1 MTINKL
7 TIAALAMTLAL
18 GLGTSSCNMD
28 DKQTSAPAE
37 EQLTPDAKD
46 VITFTFEAP
55 KGLPTTYAPERIHDE
70 QEWKIVNNKITIYEF
85 LASTKKF
92 LKAHTLRL
100 TPESGQPR
108 YTGEMKVSDFMGE
121 DNSVH
126 PGENRILV
134 FVANVDDRYN
144 NITPLLTQV
153 TSIDDFYKSL
163 LNAASSESYENK
175 KILQDGCIPMVG
187 EALMDGSEPFGES
200 KPRYEGKGV
209 VTIAGGAHIKVDLIR
224 AVARIDLRV
233 TMNQSLSH
241 MEYKRLTVK
250 YMRLYNAP
258 ITSTLGERKALASN
272 QEKIKCLQGA
282 YPIADVPAGGI
293 GPDYVGT
300 DGVHGHFSK
309 CFYLYETPADGQYDQ
324 NSYLAKPWEDGSTEA
339 MTAPTHHPIVDFT
352 VTYGDDTKE
361 YHIRVPFTYQEKTK
375 DGKMVTKDI
384 IVKRNHIY
392 TIVLGPKEGLD
403 DQGAYYKIL
412 VNEWDR
418 QVDIPKALELI
429 YPKLESGKTVEGL
442 DASKHTLTLTSNAAK
457 NGIEIPFASNFKEDN
472 SFTATL
478 KEVTNRKGEK
488 VDQKWIEASFDG
500 TKLKINVKEANS
512 GADSRSA
519 VIVVKGDKSAGAYA
533 YELKVTQP
541 GKTKPTK

>member
-1 MTINKL
+1 MTIYKI

-18 GLGTSSCNMD
+18 GLGTSSCKMD
-28 DKQTSAPAE
+28 DKQASAPAE

-55 KGLPTTYAPERIHDE
+55 KGLPTTYAPERIHDWM
-70 QEWKIVNNKITIYEF
+70 EWDINNVDGKRYIEIYEF
-85 LASTKKF
+85 LASNKKF
-92 LKAHTLRL
+92 IKAHTLQL

-108 YTGEMKVSDFMGE
+108 YTAEMKVSDFMGE

-126 PGENRILV
+126 PGEKRILV
-134 FVANVDDRYN
+134 FVANTDDV
-144 NITPLLTQV
+144 IAPMTQEI
-153 TSIDDFYKSL
+153 SIDDFYKRL
-163 LNAASSESYENK
+163 LKEASANSSDNK
-175 KILQDGCIPMVG
+175 KILKDGCIPMVG
-187 EALMDGSEPFGES
+187 EALMEGSEPFSES
-200 KPRYEGKGV
+200 KPRYEGKGI

-250 YMRLYNAP
+250 GMRLYNAP
-258 ITSTLGERKALASN
+258 CLSTLGERKALAEN
-272 QEKIKCLQGA
+272 QEKIKCLRGA
-282 YPIADVPAGGI
+282 YPITEVPTGGI

-309 CFYLYETPADGQYDQ
+309 CFYLYETPADGQYEQ
-324 NSYLAKPWEDGSTEA
+324 SSYLAKPWDENSTEA
-339 MTAPTHHPIVDFT
+339 MTGTTHHPIVDFT

-361 YHIRVPFTYQEKTK
+361 YHIRVPFTYQEKTA

-429 YPKLESGKTVEGL
+429 YPSGSAEGL
-442 DASKHTLTLTSNAAK
+442 DASKHTLTLKDNSKKEN
-457 NGIEIPFASNFKEDN
+457 IEIPFASNFKEDH

-488 VDQKWIEASFDG
+488 VKQDWITPTFADG
-500 TKLKINVKEANS
+500 KLKITVQENS
-512 GADSRSA
+512 GADSRSV
-519 VIVVKGDKSAGAYA
+519 VIVVKGDKSAGAYV

-541 GKTKPTK
+541 GKTKPAK